1 MEDWGSNSSQVPP
14 FCFKT
19 NTSSACSDRR
29 MAFRVANSNDLDAVE
44 RSKRS
49 SLTNPNEIVLIEC
62 LSFPV
67 KSLARG
73 CHLSHVCFKTTTNG
87 PWKMGIVSNM
97 VYCLESQ
104 TTQNTQEYVPEVM
117 HVYEWVGP
125 VALSIFAYV
134 PFIYYLNI
142 YCDLGKH
149 VCLKNLG

>member
-1 MEDWGSNSSQVPP
+1 
-14 FCFKT
+14 
-19 NTSSACSDRR
+19 
-29 MAFRVANSNDLDAVE
+29 
-44 RSKRS
+44 
-49 SLTNPNEIVLIEC
+49 
-62 LSFPV
+62 
-67 KSLARG
+67 
-73 CHLSHVCFKTTTNG
+73 
-87 PWKMGIVSNM
+87 MGIVSNM

-142 YCDLGKH
+142 DCDLGKH